1 MSLEQFIEE
10 NEVDKTTNLVDES
23 VIAEAEGQL
32 QVTFGTQLKQ
42 YILKYGYLGYE
53 YAELYGMNSNENLK
67 SDLVEQTKY
76 LHKYYPETK
85 NYIAIE
91 NQGEGDYYLVDQ
103 SDMVFEYDTDME
115 KMTSIGCTLFEYIVK
130 RFESISV

>member
-23 VIAEAEGQL
+23 VIAEAEVQL

-115 KMTSIGCTLFEYIVK
+115 KMTSIGCTL
-130 RFESISV
+130 SNIS

>member
-23 VIAEAEGQL
+23 VIAEAEVQL

-130 RFESISV
+130 RFDSINV

>member
-23 VIAEAEGQL
+23 VIAEAEVQL

-53 YAELYGMNSNENLK
+53 YAELYGMNSDENLK

-130 RFESISV
+130 RFESINV

>member
-23 VIAEAEGQL
+23 VIAEAEEQL
-32 QVTFGTQLKQ
+32 EVTFGTQLKQ
-42 YILKYGYLGYE
+42 YILKYGYLAYE
-53 YAELYGMNSNENLK
+53 HAELYGMNSNEKLK

-85 NYIAIE
+85 NYVVIE

-103 SDMVFEYDTDME
+103 ADMVFEYDTDIN
-115 KMTSIGCTLFEYIVK
+115 KLIAINYTLFEYIVK
-130 RFESISV
+130 RFESIKK

>member
-91 NQGEGDYYLVDQ
+91 NQGEGDYYFVDQ

-130 RFESISV
+130 RFESINV

>member
-1 MSLEQFIEE
+1 MNLEQFIEE

-23 VIAEAEGQL
+23 VIAEAEVQL

-76 LHKYYPETK
+76 LHKYYPKTK

-103 SDMVFEYDTDME
+103 SDMVFEYDTDMG
-115 KMTSIGCTLFEYIVK
+115 KMTSTGCTLFEYIVK
-130 RFESISV
+130 RFESINV

>member
-23 VIAEAEGQL
+23 VIAEAEEQL
-32 QVTFGTQLKQ
+32 EVTFGAQLKQ
-42 YILKYGYLGYE
+42 YILRYGYLAYE
-53 YAELYGMNSNENLK
+53 HAELYGMNSNEKLK

-76 LHKYYPETK
+76 LHKYYPEIK
-85 NYIAIE
+85 NYIVIE

-103 SDMVFEYDTDME
+103 ADMVFEYDTNTGKLTAAD
-115 KMTSIGCTLFEYIVK
+115 CTLFEYIVK
-130 RFESISV
+130 RFESIKE

>member
-1 MSLEQFIEE
+1 MSLEQFIEK

-23 VIAEAEGQL
+23 VIAEAEEQL
-32 QVTFGTQLKQ
+32 EVTFGTQLKQ

-130 RFESISV
+130 RFESINV

>member
-67 SDLVEQTKY
+67 SD
-76 LHKYYPETK
+76 
-85 NYIAIE
+85 
-91 NQGEGDYYLVDQ
+91 
-103 SDMVFEYDTDME
+103 
-115 KMTSIGCTLFEYIVK
+115 
-130 RFESISV
+130 

>member
-23 VIAEAEGQL
+23 VIAEAEVQL

-130 RFESISV
+130 RFESINV

>member
-1 MSLEQFIEE
+1 MNLEQFIEE

-23 VIAEAEGQL
+23 VISEAEGQL

-130 RFESISV
+130 RFESINV

>member
-1 MSLEQFIEE
+1 MSLEQFIEK

-23 VIAEAEGQL
+23 VIAEAEEKL
-32 QVTFGTQLKQ
+32 EVTFGAQLKQ
-42 YILKYGYLGYE
+42 YILKYGYLAYE
-53 YAELYGMNSNENLK
+53 HAELYGMNSNEKLK

-103 SDMVFEYDTDME
+103 SDMVFEYDTDTG
-115 KMTSIGCTLFEYIVK
+115 KLTAADCTLFEYIAK
-130 RFESISV
+130 RFESIKE

>member
-23 VIAEAEGQL
+23 VIAEAEVQL

-76 LHKYYPETK
+76 LHKYYPDTK

-130 RFESISV
+130 RFESINV

>member
-23 VIAEAEGQL
+23 VIAQAEEQL
-32 QVTFGTQLKQ
+32 EVTFGTQLKQ
-42 YILKYGYLGYE
+42 YILKYGYLAYE
-53 YAELYGMNSNENLK
+53 YAELYGINSNEKLK

-85 NYIAIE
+85 KYIAIE
-91 NQGEGDYYLVDQ
+91 NRGEGDYYLIDQ
-103 SDMVFEYDTDME
+103 SDMVSEYDTE
-115 KMTSIGCTLFEYIVK
+115 IGKLTATGDTLFEYIVK
-130 RFESISV
+130 RFESIKK

>member
-10 NEVDKTTNLVDES
+10 NEVDKTTNLVNES
-23 VIAEAEGQL
+23 VIAEAEEQL

-85 NYIAIE
+85 NYVAIE

-103 SDMVFEYDTDME
+103 SDMIFEYDTDMG
-115 KMTSIGCTLFEYIVK
+115 KMTPIGCTLFEYIVK
-130 RFESISV
+130 RFESIKV

>member
-130 RFESISV
+130 RFESINV

>member
-1 MSLEQFIEE
+1 MSLEKFIEE

-130 RFESISV
+130 RFESINV